1 MSLQTLSHYH
11 SQLHLLDD
19 DLALSHLDHLLTD
32 LLAAEE
38 LRCSGDY
45 AEDEDEVCGAALGQ
59 LGGYARVLEKVLPM
73 QVEAKDDK
81 VLVEVR
87 TEAVRVQ
94 VSR

>member
-1 MSLQTLSHYH
+1 VSLQTLSHYH

-19 DLALSHLDHLLTD
+19 DLALSQLDHLLTD

-38 LRCSGDY
+38 LRCTATSGDY
-45 AEDEDEVCGAALGQ
+45 ADEEVCGAALGQ

-81 VLVEVR
+81 VVEMW